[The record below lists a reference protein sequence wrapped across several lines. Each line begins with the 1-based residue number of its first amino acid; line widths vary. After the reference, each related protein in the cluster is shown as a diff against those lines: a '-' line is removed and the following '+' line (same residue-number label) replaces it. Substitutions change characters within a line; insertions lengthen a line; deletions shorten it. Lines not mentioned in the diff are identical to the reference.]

1 VRDEQVGAAIRAVRQ
16 RRGWRQRDVAA
27 AAGVSQGVVSFV
39 ERGQLERV
47 SLAALRSVGAALD
60 VALPVTPR
68 WRGGELDR
76 LLDAAHARLVEHVT
90 STLAAS
96 RWVVVVEYSF
106 NHFGDRGSVD
116 VLAWRARGEALL
128 LVEVKSRLVDL
139 QALML
144 SGGRKLRVVPD
155 LLARERGWRAR
166 CVGTVVAMPGT
177 RFNRDAVERHA
188 ATFGAA
194 YPARS
199 RDVRAW
205 LREPEGPMRGLWFV
219 APTTDTRC
227 TRDRRGTV
235 RVRRRRAP
243 T

>member
-16 RRGWRQRDVAA
+16 RREWRQSDVAA

-47 SLAALRSVGAALD
+47 SLSAIRSIGAALD
-60 VALPVTPR
+60 VGLPFTPR

-90 STLAAS
+90 ATLAGTG
-96 RWVVVVEYSF
+96 WVVVVEYSF

-116 VLAWRARGEALL
+116 VLAWQERCGALL

-144 SGGRKLRVVPD
+144 TGSRKLRVVPG

-166 CVGTVVAMPGT
+166 CVATVVVMPGT
-177 RFNRDAVERHA
+177 RFNRDVVERHA

-199 RDVRAW
+199 RDVRRW
-205 LREPEGPMRGLWFV
+205 LREPEGSMRGLWFV
-219 APTTDTRC
+219 APTRQVRR
-227 TRDRRGTV
+227 TRDRRGAM
-235 RVRRRRAP
+235 RVRRRHAAA
-243 T
+243 